1 MLKDEPVG
9 KKTSLV
15 ERGAVTGTQGKK
27 TLGRRGRMLLGTT
40 RMLLLG
46 YAGRLEK

>member
-15 ERGAVTGTQGKK
+15 EQGAVTGTQGKK

-40 RMLLLG
+40 RMLLG